1 MPPKKGVGNSK
12 GKQPA
17 KRPKVSGPPPD
28 SSSDEEDSGSLRQ
41 EILAKLALLER
52 AKGVSSGQVVPGR
65 AGRASK
71 KVSRATFQRDVLTRL
86 SVLESYTGGEMSGAG
101 VLQEDLDRAG
111 PSARAEDDTAEVS
124 EVPPVAVAVDQVEP
138 EGAVVRR
145 GRCRILICG
154 HSMVFWA
161 AHQAKRTHLG
171 SQLGL
176 SRWAQ
181 IEWQG
186 RRGLRWP
193 GLLPLLF
200 EGRSAPPPHFLV
212 IHLGGN
218 DLGWVKGKALTLQ
231 AQADLRFILSR
242 WPGVLIIYSAIL
254 PRRVWKEALDHDA
267 VERTRRKANKA
278 MFKALGEGLGVYLPH
293 PQIRD
298 TYADLFR
305 GDGVHLS
312 FKESLDGIYDS
323 PLFYPHNNPER
334 QVTLKECDCSKVIS

>member
-1 MPPKKGVGNSK
+1 MDRQDDLEAAGSAAQV
-12 GKQPA
+12 
-17 KRPKVSGPPPD
+17 
-28 SSSDEEDSGSLRQ
+28 EE
-41 EILAKLALLER
+41 E
-52 AKGVSSGQVVPGR
+52 V
-65 AGRASK
+65 
-71 KVSRATFQRDVLTRL
+71 
-86 SVLESYTGGEMSGAG
+86 
-101 VLQEDLDRAG
+101 
-111 PSARAEDDTAEVS
+111 AEVA
-124 EVPPVAVAVDQVEP
+124 EIPQIAVAVDQPEQ
-138 EGAVVRR
+138 EGAVVRC

-154 HSMVFWA
+154 HSMIFWA

-200 EGRSAPPPHFLV
+200 GGRCAPPPHFLV

-231 AQADLRFILSR
+231 AQADLKFIGQR
-242 WPGVLIIYSAIL
+242 WPGVLIMWSAIL
-254 PRRVWKEALDHDA
+254 PRRVWREALDHEG
-267 VERTRRKANKA
+267 VERARRKANKA
-278 MFKALGEGLGVYLPH
+278 MFKALGAGLGVYLPH

-298 TYADLFR
+298 TYADLYR

-312 FKESLDGIYDS
+312 FKGNEIFLND
-323 PLFYPHNNPER
+323 LR
-334 QVTLKECDCSKVIS
+334 QGLWLALQEMWGVRA